1 MAKLPLVGG
10 KEDRSG
16 GCQGGVRCHCLMSVH
31 SGGRQGHLMRL
42 RRGEAVWSRQ
52 ASETFEAGVE
62 GEASLRGT
70 EEAVPCFCVTLREMA
85 APTL

>member
-42 RRGEAVWSRQ
+42 HRGEAVCLKGRQ
-52 ASETFEAGVE
+52 VLKVV
-62 GEASLRGT
+62 LRFLDSAQDG
-70 EEAVPCFCVTLREMA
+70 
-85 APTL
+85 